1 MKKLVLLVI
10 AAMIAAGGVSAQ
22 NIFFPA
28 KEGMKLTYANLNAK
42 GNVDSYTLQTIK
54 KVEGSGDNLIISYV
68 GQMLDK
74 NRRPSSDNPL
84 EIPYTVKIVNG
95 VVEWDMKAFGA
106 PGTEAFIEIEGD
118 KLRIPSNLEPGSKLD
133 DVKFTMTLNMGFKV
147 RTEIVLSNQECVAVE
162 DLTVPAGTFKC
173 YKVTQTS
180 TATVMRKT
188 VITKGITWYAPGIGS
203 VKSESY
209 DDKNK
214 LQSSNVLH
222 AVE

>member
-1 MKKLVLLVI
+1 
-10 AAMIAAGGVSAQ
+10 
-22 NIFFPA
+22 
-28 KEGMKLTYANLNAK
+28 
-42 GNVDSYTLQTIK
+42 
-54 KVEGSGDNLIISYV
+54 
-68 GQMLDK
+68 
-74 NRRPSSDNPL
+74 
-84 EIPYTVKIVNG
+84 
-95 VVEWDMKAFGA
+95 MKAFGA

-188 VITKGITWYAPGIGS
+188 VTTKTITWYTPNIGS

-209 DDKNK
+209 DEKNK

-222 AVE
+222 AIE

>member
-1 MKKLVLLVI
+1 MKKLILLVI
-10 AAMIAAGGVSAQ
+10 AAMIAAGGASAQ

-42 GNVDSYTLQTIK
+42 GNVVSYTLQTIK

-68 GQMLDK
+68 GQVLDK

-118 KLRIPSNLEPGSKLD
+118 KLRIPSTLAPGSKLD

-147 RTEIVLSNQECVAVE
+147 RTEIALSNQECVAVE

>member
-1 MKKLVLLVI
+1 MKKLILLVI
-10 AAMIAAGGVSAQ
+10 AAMIAAGGASAQ

-42 GNVDSYTLQTIK
+42 GNVVSYTLQTIK

-95 VVEWDMKAFGA
+95 VVEWDMKAFGV
-106 PGTEAFIEIEGD
+106 PGTEAFLEIEGD
-118 KLRIPSNLEPGSKLD
+118 KLRIPSTLAPGSKLD
-133 DVKFTMTLNMGFKV
+133 DVEFTMTLNMGFKV
-147 RTEIVLSNQECVAVE
+147 KTEIALSNQECVAVE

-188 VITKGITWYAPGIGS
+188 VITKSITWYTPSVGS

-214 LQSSNVLH
+214 LQASNVLH
-222 AVE
+222 AIE